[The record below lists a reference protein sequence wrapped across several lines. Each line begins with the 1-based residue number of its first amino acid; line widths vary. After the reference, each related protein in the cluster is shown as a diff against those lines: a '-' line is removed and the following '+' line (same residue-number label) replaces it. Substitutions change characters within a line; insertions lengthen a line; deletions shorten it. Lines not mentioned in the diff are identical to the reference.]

1 MSNLNILFYLNGQ
14 SILIQAKS
22 DELFAAVAFRY
33 MQKIGKT
40 QDALKFFFNSQ
51 ELIPT
56 SAKSLQDY
64 KIMNQAR
71 IDVVLASEVI
81 GAS

>member
-1 MSNLNILFYLNGQ
+1 
-14 SILIQAKS
+14 
-22 DELFAAVAFRY
+22 

-51 ELIPT
+51 ELIPS

-81 GAS
+81 GA